1 MNDNQIITIYH
12 QMLSKHE
19 DHNEIYLHQN
29 EREVVIDAMIECGRV
44 YGKYFAQPHIE
55 AAKKQWLK
63 QIKKALTEI
72 K

>member
-12 QMLSKHE
+12 QILSKHE

-29 EREVVIDAMIECGRV
+29 EREVATDAMMECARV

-55 AAKKQWLK
+55 AAKKQWIK
-63 QIKKALTEI
+63 KIKKALTET

>member
-63 QIKKALTEI
+63 RIKKALTEI

>member
-1 MNDNQIITIYH
+1 
-12 QMLSKHE
+12 MLSKHE

>member
-1 MNDNQIITIYH
+1 MNDNQIMTIYH
-12 QMLSKHE
+12 QILSKHE
-19 DHNEIYLHQN
+19 DQNEIWLHQN
-29 EREVVIDAMIECGRV
+29 EREVVIDAMMECARV
-44 YGKYFAQPHIE
+44 YGKNFAEPHIA

>member
-1 MNDNQIITIYH
+1 
-12 QMLSKHE
+12 MLSKHE

-63 QIKKALTEI
+63 RIKKALTEI